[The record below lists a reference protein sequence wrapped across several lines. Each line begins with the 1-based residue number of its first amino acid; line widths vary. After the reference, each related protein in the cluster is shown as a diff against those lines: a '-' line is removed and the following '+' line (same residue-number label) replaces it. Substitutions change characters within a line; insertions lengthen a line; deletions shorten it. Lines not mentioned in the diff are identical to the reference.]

1 MKSVILKS
9 VLILVRPLRLWAI
22 CLSLTML
29 LTACQSTSLKAWGD
43 GQKVVAAAWSY
54 VDKAYVDPTFNHQNW
69 WGIRQQLLGRDLS
82 DPKATQ
88 AAIEEMLASLGDPFT
103 RFLDPD
109 HYSSLQTSTAG
120 ELSGVGLQIAIND
133 QGQVIVI
140 TPMLGSPAEA
150 AGIQSGDQ
158 ITAIEGVSVQGWT
171 LDQVADALR
180 GIPDTQVSMTVA
192 RPANTPDD
200 TLDPKTLH
208 ITLTR
213 ATIEINPVRASLLET
228 AQGSPVAY
236 IRLGQFN
243 GHSAADMR
251 AALTVAQTEGA
262 TGYILDLRNNP
273 GGLLQAAIEIAG
285 LWIPE
290 GDIVQVVG
298 RDGILDS
305 ISAQH
310 QAMVT
315 DPLVVL
321 INGGSASASEV
332 LAGALQDSGRA
343 QLVGSRSFGKGLIQ
357 SLFDLPDGSGI
368 AVTTAKYLTPSGR
381 DINHEG
387 IEPDVTVLWSPSPGE
402 ADPQLAAAL
411 EVLSRSELS
420 QDPTD

>member
-9 VLILVRPLRLWAI
+9 VLTLVRPLRLWAI

-82 DPKATQ
+82 DPQATQ

-158 ITAIEGVSVQGWT
+158 ITAIEGRSVVGWT

-180 GIPDTQVSMTVA
+180 GIPDTQVSMTVV
-192 RPANTPDD
+192 RPAD
-200 TLDPKTLH
+200 TYDPKTLN
-208 ITLTR
+208 IILTR
-213 ATIEINPVRASLLET
+213 ATIEINPVQASLLET
-228 AQGSPVAY
+228 TQGSPVAY

-243 GHSAADMR
+243 GHSAADIR
-251 AALTVAQTEGA
+251 AALTAAETEGA

-387 IEPDVTVLWSPSPGE
+387 IEPDITVLWSPIPGE

-411 EVLSRSELS
+411 EVLSQAESG
-420 QDPTD
+420 QDPIARTSA

>member
-1 MKSVILKS
+1 MILKS

-109 HYSSLQTSTAG
+109 HYTSLQTSTAG
-120 ELSGVGLQIAIND
+120 ALSGVGLQIAIND

-140 TPMLGSPAEA
+140 SPMLGSPAEA

-158 ITAIEGVSVQGWT
+158 ITAIEGLSVAGWT

-192 RPANTPDD
+192 RPANTPAD
-200 TLDPKTLH
+200 TFEILN

-251 AALTVAQTEGA
+251 AALTAAETEGA

-310 QAMVT
+310 QALVT

-387 IEPDVTVLWSPSPGE
+387 IEPDVTVLWSPIPGE

-411 EVLSRSELS
+411 EVLSQSELG
-420 QDPTD
+420 QDPIEITPA